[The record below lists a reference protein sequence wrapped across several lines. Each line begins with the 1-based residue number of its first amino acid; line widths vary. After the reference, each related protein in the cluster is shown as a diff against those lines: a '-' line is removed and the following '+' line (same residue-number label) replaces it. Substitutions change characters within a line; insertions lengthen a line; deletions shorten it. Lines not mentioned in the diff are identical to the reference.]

1 MEWIAAKIVLP
12 AKLLALVLLLFTLSP
27 GPSAVATRRADLA
40 LRLSSLDGEVR
51 IVIQKS
57 RNVLTLYKGMTP
69 VRSYWAALGRGWSGG
84 DKQRSGDKRT
94 PEGDFYVCSMN
105 PSERF
110 YKFMGISYPGLV
122 HAESAMQ
129 GGLITY
135 GQYLEIWKAI
145 VERRQP
151 PWDTRLGGAIGIHGR
166 VQGPA
171 VRRAPNPENWTDGCI
186 ALNNDDVDELFG
198 IASLGTPV
206 TILP

>member
-1 MEWIAAKIVLP
+1 MEGFAAKIILP
-12 AKLLALVLLLFTLSP
+12 AKILVLALLSIALSP
-27 GPSAVATRRADLA
+27 GPSAVAARRADLA
-40 LRLSSLDGEVR
+40 LKLVSLDGELR

-57 RNVLTLYKGMTP
+57 RNVLTLYKGTTP
-69 VRSYWAALGRGWSGG
+69 VRSYWAALGRGWQSG

-94 PEGDFYVCSMN
+94 PEGEFYICSMN

-110 YKFMGISYPGLV
+110 YKFMGISYPGIP
-122 HAESAMQ
+122 HAEAAMQ

-145 VERRQP
+145 VERRKP
-151 PWDTRLGGAIGIHGR
+151 PWDTKLGGAIGIHGR
-166 VQGPA
+166 VAGPA
-171 VRRAPNPENWTDGCI
+171 VLRPPAPENWTDGCI